1 MKEVLISILVLTGSF
16 FILVAALGL
25 VRLQDLYSR
34 MHATTK
40 ATSFGILL
48 MISGVILFFST
59 WVVLLKGL
67 LVLLFI
73 YLTAPLA
80 AHSIAHSFTDQ
91 DEPADDTDSPV
102 KP

>member
-1 MKEVLISILVLTGSF
+1 MKEVIISVLVLSGSF
-16 FILVAALGL
+16 FILVAALGV
-25 VRLQDLYSR
+25 VRLGDLYSR

-48 MISGVILFFST
+48 MIAGVILFFST

-67 LVLLFI
+67 LVLVFI

-80 AHSIAHSFTDQ
+80 AHSIARSFERNEEKKEQ
-91 DEPADDTDSPV
+91 
-102 KP
+102 